1 MKKFFTKQLIVAIFM
16 IVGLGVLIKVTLIM
30 GKNRMTIFHSVSI
43 YRSIFKDTR
52 GVYIGSEVTV
62 HGVRTG
68 NVIKTKVLPDGTV
81 EISFTTLKKHA
92 FAINQSS
99 IVQLKTLGMLGD
111 RYVNIFTP
119 DLEAQPLKKGSLI
132 PSKIAPNLMNLLSGG
147 NKKNNIQDLIQSTQ
161 TLLESAN
168 SLMEDLSQTME
179 KTNNILTKIEK
190 GEGTLGA
197 LIHNRSL
204 YNRVLTLLGEKPR
217 HNYIKELYKKSSKK
231 EAPSSKNPKKK

>member
-1 MKKFFTKQLIVAIFM
+1 MKKFLKKQLIVAVFM
-16 IVGLGVLIKVTLIM
+16 IVGLGVLIKVTLVM
-30 GKNRMTIFHSVSI
+30 GKNRITVFQPVAI

-52 GVYIGSEVTV
+52 GVYTGSEVTV

-68 NVIKTKVLPDGTV
+68 NVIKTTVLPDGTV
-81 EISFTTLKKHA
+81 EISFSTLKKHA
-92 FAINQSS
+92 FAINESS

-119 DLEAQPLKKGSLI
+119 DLSAPPLKKGSLI
-132 PSKIAPNLMNLLSGG
+132 PSKVAPNIMSLLSGS
-147 NKKNNIQDLIQSTQ
+147 NKKTDLQDLIQSTQ

-168 SLMEDLSQTME
+168 SLIEELSQTT
-179 KTNNILTKIEK
+179 KKANTILKKIEK

-197 LIHNRSL
+197 LIHNREL

-217 HNYIKELYKKSSKK
+217 YNYLKDLYKKSSKK
-231 EAPSSKNPKKK
+231 DTSSSKNSKGK

>member
-1 MKKFFTKQLIVAIFM
+1 MKKFFTKQLIVAVFM
-16 IVGLGVLIKVTLIM
+16 MVGLGVLIKVTLVM
-30 GKNRMTIFHSVSI
+30 GKNRVTIFQSVAV

-52 GVYIGSEVTV
+52 GVYAGSEVTV

-68 NVIKTKVLPDGTV
+68 NVIKTTVLPDGKV

-99 IVQLKTLGMLGD
+99 IIQLKTLGMLGD

-119 DLEAQPLKKGSLI
+119 DLSAPPLKKGSLI
-132 PSKIAPNLMNLLSGG
+132 PSKVAPNLMSLLSGG
-147 NKKNNIQDLIQSTQ
+147 NKKNDIQDLIQSTQ

-168 SLMEDLSQTME
+168 SLMEELSQTM
-179 KTNNILTKIEK
+179 KKANNILKKIEK
-190 GEGTLGA
+190 GDGTLGA
-197 LIHNRSL
+197 LIHNRDL

-217 HNYIKELYKKSSKK
+217 HNYLKDLYKKSSKK
-231 EAPSSKNPKKK
+231 DAPSKKSKGK